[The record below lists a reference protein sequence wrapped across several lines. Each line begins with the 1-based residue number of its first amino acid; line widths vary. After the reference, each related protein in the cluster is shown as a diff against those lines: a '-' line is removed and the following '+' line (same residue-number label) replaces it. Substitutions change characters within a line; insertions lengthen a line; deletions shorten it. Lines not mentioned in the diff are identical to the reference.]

1 MQQQIYCSLPFL
13 YIFRPSCG
21 RIRDKAIFVYSKLQI
36 FNFFI
41 NVFGNARSMKKK
53 IAISKRKTTA
63 HFIISIF
70 CAKYYCDFHANVF
83 FFLLCGQIKK
93 IQFNVYK
100 NTLPSNTNC
109 NFMILLQSVHTAGL
123 SLTFHGSAKT
133 YEVNKKKTFL

>member
-1 MQQQIYCSLPFL
+1 MIQNPVLCSSRSKYWSLPFL
-13 YIFRPSCG
+13 VYIFRPSCW
-21 RIRDKAIFVYSKLQI
+21 RIRGKAIFVYSKLQI
-36 FNFFI
+36 FYFLSTFL
-41 NVFGNARSMKKK
+41 AMLAAWKKK

-70 CAKYYCDFHANVF
+70 CAKYCDFHANVF

-109 NFMILLQSVHTAGL
+109 NFMILLQSCPYRRPI
-123 SLTFHGSAKT
+123 SDFSWFRKDI
-133 YEVNKKKTFL
+133 